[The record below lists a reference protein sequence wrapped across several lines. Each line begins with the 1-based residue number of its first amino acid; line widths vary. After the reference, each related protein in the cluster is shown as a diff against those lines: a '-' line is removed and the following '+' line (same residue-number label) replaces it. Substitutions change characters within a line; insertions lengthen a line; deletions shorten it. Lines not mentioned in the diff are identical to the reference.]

1 MCPMKLQAHVYQDV
15 CTRKFTIALF
25 VTAELEAI

>member
-1 MCPMKLQAHVYQDV
+1 MKLQAHVYQDV